1 MFCLILPLYFWFT
14 AAFAASK
21 PGVLSAPVVQQVA
34 VHALTLSAHTKLPL
48 DTVTIGLVGDHL
60 CNVPRPAAFAARL
73 RRVMRHSSTVP
84 YQDFRQYFVRMR
96 VRVFYRDSTWV
107 DLFLDKGGKYALFHR
122 NVYRLRDNA
131 RLARLLR
138 QALPDDAAG
147 VIDPDLK
154 RDYHKQD
161 FSPMEK

>member
-1 MFCLILPLYFWFT
+1 MFCLIPPLCLWFT
-14 AAFAASK
+14 AAFAAAK
-21 PGVLSAPVVQQVA
+21 PGGPSAPVVQQVT

-48 DTVTIGLVGDHL
+48 DTVTFGFVGPHL
-60 CNVPRPAAFAARL
+60 CNVPRPAAFAAQL
-73 RRVMRHSSTVP
+73 RRAMRHGSTVP
-84 YQDFRQYFVRMR
+84 YQDFRQNFVRMR
-96 VRVFYRDSTWV
+96 VRVSYRDSTWA

-138 QALPDDAAG
+138 QALPGNAAG

-154 RDYHKQD
+154 RDYRKQD
-161 FSPMEK
+161 FSPME